1 MWCIVKVFRRTPTD
15 RIRDRNGVFAGLSGS
30 VAHAF
35 RCPASVR
42 RTLVAEYPGKA
53 SLRVTINAPWYKLV
67 ELPMSPLDRL
77 RDALAAGDME
87 AAERHALAALRDD
100 PENGMLVARLGSIQM
115 ALGRFQ
121 DGIVNLAAATDGL
134 PDSAVVWNE
143 YGVALAKTGAPKEAE
158 IALRRALGLGPEI
171 PQIHNNYGN
180 VLRGR
185 GAYKEAIACYQ
196 GALKRRPDYIEARAN
211 LGVALQEA
219 GDAGAAIDCFEAV
232 LKKSPDDGATWT
244 HLGAALAAQGRLVE
258 AEAAHRRSIELQP
271 GSPDAYN
278 NLGIILKDQG
288 RLPDA
293 RKAYQA
299 AVDRDSTDAGVHSN
313 LLMCLC
319 YDTAVTAE
327 ETIELHCNWA
337 ARHAPVTDVEAFRF
351 EDGGPLRIGYLSP
364 DFRDHSV
371 AYFVE
376 SIFANHDPEKVAL
389 YVYSDAADADATTA
403 RLRAHAAH
411 WRDVFADDDET
422 LYRRIRGDRIQV
434 LVDLAGHTAN
444 NRLPVFARRAAPVQ
458 VTWLGYGMTTGMP
471 QIDYLLSDNWVDP
484 PGPADDWCTEE
495 ICRLPSGFMCYAPP
509 LDVPLPDAEN
519 GRPVTFGSFNNLSKV
534 NDGVLA
540 LWARI
545 LNEVPDSR
553 LLLKSRQ
560 LADPVIGQRLQDTFE
575 KAGVAADRLKFA
587 GRTASRAEHYA
598 LYGEVDVALDTFPYN
613 GATTTCEALWMGTPV
628 VSMAGDRHV
637 GRFGLTFLTRAG
649 FPEWVAETPE
659 AYISIAADLAR
670 RRPDAVTV
678 RDTVSR
684 SMLVDGAAA
693 AGDLEDVF
701 QDMWRRW
708 KKDENG

>member
-1 MWCIVKVFRRTPTD
+1 MNPQ
-15 RIRDRNGVFAGLSGS
+15 
-30 VAHAF
+30 
-35 RCPASVR
+35 
-42 RTLVAEYPGKA
+42 
-53 SLRVTINAPWYKLV
+53 
-67 ELPMSPLDRL
+67 DRL
-77 RDALAAGDME
+77 REALAAGDME
-87 AAERHALAALRDD
+87 AADRHALAALRDD
-100 PENGMLVARLGSIQM
+100 PGNGMLVAKLGSIQM
-115 ALGRFQ
+115 ALGRME
-121 DGIVNLAAATDGL
+121 DGVANLRRATEVLSNSG
-134 PDSAVVWNE
+134 VVWNE
-143 YGVALAKTGAPKEAE
+143 YGVALANTGAPKEAE
-158 IALRRALGLGPEI
+158 VALRRALGLSPEI

-185 GAYKEAIACYQ
+185 GAYKEAIACYRA
-196 GALKRRPDYIEARAN
+196 ALKRRPDYIEARAN
-211 LGVALQEA
+211 MGVALQEA
-219 GDAGAAIDCFEAV
+219 GDAGAAIDSFEAV
-232 LKKSPDDGATWT
+232 LKDAPDDGATWT
-244 HLGAALAAQGRLVE
+244 HLGAALAAQGRLDE

-288 RLPDA
+288 RLPEA
-293 RKAYQA
+293 REAYQA

-319 YDTAVTAE
+319 YDSTVTAKD
-327 ETIELHCNWA
+327 TIKLHRNWA
-337 ARHAPVTDVEAFRF
+337 ARHAPVVDVEAFRF
-351 EDGGPLRIGYLSP
+351 EDDGLLRIGYLSP

-376 SIFANHDPEKVAL
+376 SIFASHDPEKVAL
-389 YVYSDAADADATTA
+389 YAYSDAADADTTTA
-403 RLRAHAAH
+403 RLRGHTAH

-422 LYRRIRGDRIQV
+422 LYRRVRDDRIQV

-471 QIDYLLSDNWVDP
+471 QMDYLLSDNWVDP

-495 ICRLPSGFMCYAPP
+495 IRRLPSGFMCYAPP
-509 LDVPLPDAEN
+509 EDVPLPDTASA
-519 GRPVTFGSFNNLSKV
+519 RPVTFGSFNNLSKV
-534 NDGVLA
+534 NDDVLA

-560 LADPVIGQRLQDTFE
+560 LADPVIGQRLQDTFA
-575 KAGVAADRLKFA
+575 KAGVCEDRLRVA

-628 VSMAGDRHV
+628 VSMTGDRHV

-659 AYISIAADLAR
+659 VYISIAADLAR
-670 RRPDAVTV
+670 QRPDAVTV
-678 RDTVSR
+678 RDTVGCSI
-684 SMLVDGAAA
+684 LVDGAAA
-693 AGDLEDVF
+693 ARDLEDAF
-701 QDMWRRW
+701 LGMWRRW
-708 KKDENG
+708 KKGENG